1 MRRLRRVL
9 LPIATVFLLYSCIQ
23 EEALNSECDIE
34 WVYLDDPNII
44 GEPIIENNLITFQSK
59 PGIDLNALAPEFRV
73 TAGGR
78 IFPASG
84 SIQDFSTG
92 MTYTVYSED
101 GNWHKDYEIRFNL
114 SGPKTKY
121 TFESYEIKD
130 NKYAVFYEIMN
141 NGERQDWASGN
152 SAYAFSGVGTSP
164 DVYPTYFTDDAKEG
178 KSALKIVTR
187 STGEWG
193 ANLKKPIA
201 AGNLYLGSFVTN
213 TALVNPLR
221 ATRFGKP
228 FYLKPQRLRGWYKY
242 APGANFTNKDNNIL
256 PGRVDEFDIYAV
268 LFDTSNGSNY
278 LTGENV
284 LTSPDVVA
292 IARLEDS
299 NATDEYVEFNIP
311 FHYLQEF
318 DAQKQAD
325 YKYSL
330 TVVFSSSKTGDVF
343 EGAVGST
350 LIVDDVELICEE

>member
-1 MRRLRRVL
+1 ML

-78 IFPASG
+78 IFPESG

-152 SAYAFSGVGTSP
+152 SAYA
-164 DVYPTYFTDDAKEG
+164 
-178 KSALKIVTR
+178 
-187 STGEWG
+187 
-193 ANLKKPIA
+193 
-201 AGNLYLGSFVTN
+201 
-213 TALVNPLR
+213 LV
-221 ATRFGKP
+221 
-228 FYLKPQRLRGWYKY
+228 Q
-242 APGANFTNKDNNIL
+242 
-256 PGRVDEFDIYAV
+256 
-268 LFDTSNGSNY
+268 
-278 LTGENV
+278 
-284 LTSPDVVA
+284 
-292 IARLEDS
+292 
-299 NATDEYVEFNIP
+299 
-311 FHYLQEF
+311 
-318 DAQKQAD
+318 
-325 YKYSL
+325 
-330 TVVFSSSKTGDVF
+330 
-343 EGAVGST
+343 
-350 LIVDDVELICEE
+350 